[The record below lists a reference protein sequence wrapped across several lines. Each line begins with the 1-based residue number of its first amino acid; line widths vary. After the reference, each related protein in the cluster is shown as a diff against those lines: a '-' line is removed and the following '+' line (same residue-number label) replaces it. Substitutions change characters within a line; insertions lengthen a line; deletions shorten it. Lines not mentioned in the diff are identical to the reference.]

1 MNQVETLAEK
11 LGFPDLLNS
20 NRNQINSAVR
30 QVISFYLKEE
40 GYTEAEIAK
49 MQRKSRASIY
59 HHVKT
64 FIELYELN
72 DPIIVRL
79 YEKLQKECNSRSI
92 K

>member
-1 MNQVETLAEK
+1 MNQVEILAKK
-11 LGFPDLLNS
+11 LGFPDLINS

-49 MQRKSRASIY
+49 MQRKSRSSIY

-72 DPIIVRL
+72 DPMIIDLYNRL
-79 YEKLQKECNSRSI
+79 CE
-92 K
+92 